1 MACFGGICSGCETEQ
16 KGALGD
22 VSELGNHGTLE
33 QGASQHHHEESE
45 PMSGC
50 LPKIVQREV

>member
-1 MACFGGICSGCETEQ
+1 MRLSR

-22 VSELGNHGTLE
+22 VSELGNHGTPE